1 MIRGEAAPT
10 ADLDRFWD
18 RLKQAA
24 VQHAMCGE
32 FLSEHSAREEVGKIC
47 AYFGTRPP
55 PEALD
60 FLARALM
67 GLIVED
73 QAEMQP

>member
-10 ADLDRFWD
+10 AELDRFWD

-24 VQHAMCGE
+24 VDHATRGE
-32 FLSEHSAREEVGKIC
+32 FLSERSAREKVSEIC
-47 AYFGTRPP
+47 TYFGTRPP

-67 GLIVED
+67 RLIVAD
-73 QAEMQP
+73 TAEMQP